1 MAEITANKP
10 VTLNTD
16 YKKAVG
22 VDVTIM
28 RLNSTPNKFGSYS
41 YALIKG
47 ELPKGAKTYGK
58 EGRVIFYINK
68 LVGGHLVEH
77 KAQVA
82 GVENTNPNTGEVTT
96 RVVIMKSE
104 AEVKAE
110 ESFIREVQ
118 EVSKEARAFGMSK
131 QQVGNQYFAA
141 KFGAK
146 FGQVATTS
154 GSESAEA

>member
-1 MAEITANKP
+1 MAETTANKP

-16 YKKAVG
+16 YKKQVG
-22 VDVTIM
+22 TECTIM
-28 RLNSTPNKFGSYS
+28 RLNATPNKFGSYS

-58 EGRVIFYINK
+58 DGRVVFYINK
-68 LVGGHLVEH
+68 LVGGHLIEH
-77 KAQVA
+77 KANLTV
-82 GVENTNPNTGEVTT
+82 VENTNPNTGEVTK

-104 AEVKAE
+104 AETKAE

-118 EVSKEARAFGMSK
+118 EISKEARAFGMNK

-146 FGQVATTS
+146 FGNHSVQ
-154 GSESAEA
+154 SEPQSAEA